1 MSFIAKHE
9 PFNLHE
15 NFKLFQVV
23 TGGQLDVDASIETPS
38 KKPIYKELRKGY
50 DSFKFNTT
58 VGAHFRP
65 YERK

>member
-9 PFNLHE
+9 PINLHE

-23 TGGQLDVDASIETPS
+23 TGGQLDVDASIQTPS
-38 KKPIYKELRKGY
+38 KKPIYKELRKEY
-50 DSFKFNTT
+50 DRFQFNTT

-65 YERK
+65 NEHK